1 MFSQITK
8 NWRARPLVSLEVIV
22 NLIASTTTDT
32 GLVVKCKPDMNE
44 YEKGI
49 KVTDEELEGVNL
61 KGHDF
66 HPEWNYV
73 VSPKMPK

>member
-8 NWRARPLVSLEVIV
+8 NWRARPLDSLEVIV

>member
-1 MFSQITK
+1 M
-8 NWRARPLVSLEVIV
+8 
-22 NLIASTTTDT
+22 NLIASTSTDT
-32 GLVVKCKPDMNE
+32 GLVVKCKSDMNE

-49 KVTDEELEGVNL
+49 KVTDEELAKVNL

-73 VSPKMPK
+73 VLPEMDK

>member
-22 NLIASTTTDT
+22 NLIAATTTNS

-44 YEKGI
+44 
-49 KVTDEELEGVNL
+49 TDEELAGVNL

-66 HPEWNYV
+66 HPEWNYI
-73 VSPKMPK
+73 VSPKLTN

>member
-44 YEKGI
+44 YECGI
-49 KVTDEELEGVNL
+49 KVSDEELAKVNL
-61 KGHDF
+61 KGNDF

-73 VSPKMPK
+73 VSPKLNK